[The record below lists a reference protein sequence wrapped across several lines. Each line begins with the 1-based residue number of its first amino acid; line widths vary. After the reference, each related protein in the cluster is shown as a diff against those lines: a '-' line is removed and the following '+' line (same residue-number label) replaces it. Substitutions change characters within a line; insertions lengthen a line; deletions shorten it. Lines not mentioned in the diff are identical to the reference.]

1 MTEKYG
7 IVVASHGV
15 FCEELIRSAQMI
27 FGELPD
33 VASVALK
40 GDMSPE
46 AFGEQ
51 LRTACKAFD
60 DRVIVLCDIFS
71 GTPFR
76 MAAMLSQEIPDMI
89 LLTGVNMPMLIN
101 AAELRDCTAPE
112 KLAEQIVEES
122 KESIVD
128 VMKALN
134 EN

>member
-7 IVVASHGV
+7 IVVTSHGV
-15 FCEELIRSAQMI
+15 FCEELIRSAQMV

-33 VASVALK
+33 VTPVPLK

-46 AFGEQ
+46 DFEAD
-51 LRTACKAFD
+51 LRAVCAAYD
-60 DRVIVLCDIFS
+60 NNVIVLCDIFS

-76 MAAMLSQEIPDMI
+76 VAAMLTQELPEML

-101 AAELRDCTAPE
+101 AAELRNMVGKE
-112 KLAEQIVEES
+112 ELASQLVEES

-128 VMKALN
+128 VIKALN
-134 EN
+134 EE